1 MVRVSD
7 GRWILKI
14 NGCDL
19 MKGRADKRLLGRKED
34 EGRRGPPLDRED

>member
-7 GRWILKI
+7 GCSILKI
-14 NGCDL
+14 NSCDL
-19 MKGRADKRLLGRKED
+19 MKGRVDKRFLGRKED